1 MTTDDLIEDIKANR
15 CILFTGPLMSTFEDE
30 NGQWVSHTELYCRY
44 LQSEL
49 QKSHVAFDNNAI
61 SNPYYLATRYFS
73 AQENALSNDK
83 KFIEDLYKKDSSL
96 YKDLAIIPFNTII
109 NFGFDNY
116 MYKAV
121 KDAGYEA
128 EFRYYNY
135 NGPEIPHMNADKDI
149 QLVYNIF
156 GWIEKPE
163 SRVLTE
169 KNQLEF
175 LRKIN
180 SSPKLPDDLLSR
192 IKEGKDG
199 PKSYI
204 FLEFN
209 FEEWPFRFLLNTLE
223 LPKASRTITLNA
235 SQTNVAVMTHD
246 FYRDTFGFDF
256 RQQSS
261 KEFIKELIAKYTG
274 SVAKHQYGFISYV
287 EQEENVVRS
296 FREFADI
303 TLELMRGI
311 SIWDKSQAAAG
322 DITPA
327 ETAEHLKQATV
338 YFPFMSSK
346 SIVDKGFR
354 QEVNEMISRKDVLI
368 FPVIVKDCLWTNV
381 FPQLADRA
389 SVVLPAKDDV
399 LNNSFKTAAEED
411 YKKMVRTINSKIR

>member
-15 CILFTGPLMSTFEDE
+15 CILFMGPLMSTFEDE
-30 NGQWVSHTELYCRY
+30 GGQWVSHTELYCRH
-44 LQSEL
+44 LESEL
-49 QKSHVAFDNNAI
+49 QRTKVPFDNNAI
-61 SNPYYLATRYFS
+61 RNPYYLATRYFS
-73 AQENALSNDK
+73 AQEDALTNDK
-83 KFIEDLYKKDSSL
+83 KFIEELYKKDSSL
-96 YKDLAIIPFNTII
+96 YKDLSVIPFNTII

-116 MYKAV
+116 MNTALRK
-121 KDAGYEA
+121 AGYEF

-135 NGPEIPHMNADKDI
+135 NGPEVSHINADKDI

-156 GWIEKPE
+156 GWIDEPM

-204 FLEFN
+204 FLGFN

-223 LPKASRTITLNA
+223 LPKVSRSVTLNA
-235 SQTNVAVMTHD
+235 LQNNVAVMTHD

-256 RQQSS
+256 LQQSS
-261 KEFIKELIAKYTG
+261 QEFIKELITKYRNSIITH
-274 SVAKHQYGFISYV
+274 KYGFISYV
-287 EQEENVVRS
+287 DQEESVVQS

-303 TLELMRGI
+303 TLQGRGI
-311 SIWDKSQAAAG
+311 SIWDKSQNIAG
-322 DITPA
+322 DITGD
-327 ETAEHLKQATV
+327 ETSDNLKKATV
-338 YFPFMSSK
+338 YFPFISSK
-346 SIVDKGFR
+346 SILDESFR
-354 QEVNEMISRKDVLI
+354 HEVNEMINRNDVLI
-368 FPVIVKDCLWTNV
+368 FPIIVKVCLWNKV

-389 SVVLPAKDDV
+389 SVILPAKDEV
-399 LNNSFKTAAEED
+399 LNSSFKTAAEAD
-411 YKKMVRTINSKIR
+411 YMKMVRTINSKIR